1 MNEETGV
8 ALITGIVLTME
19 QDFSHIMPGGRSD
32 GFMIIYLQKRSYVQ
46 MARSLFRE
54 VYDT

>member
-54 VYDT
+54 GL